1 MSWNE
6 VKTALNSTLG
16 DAEFKTLDGIIKEEI
31 AALKSEIPSLIPSV
45 GNVPIVK
52 SVQRGTVDDGD
63 TSKSGTG
70 TVYFSS
76 VDINKAIILLDGTGN
91 IYGPDY
97 DGDNHGAFGVKITN
111 VTTNSFQY
119 RRFIYQYQ
127 AAAGSGIDCFSPGF
141 SWQVIE
147 FH

>member
-16 DAEFKTLDGIIKEEI
+16 DAEFKTLDAIVKEEI
-31 AALKSEIPSLIPSV
+31 ANLKAEIPSLIPSV

-52 SVQRGTVDDGD
+52 SVQRGIVDDGD

-76 VDINKAIILLDGTGN
+76 VDMNKAIILLDGTGD

-97 DGDNHGAFGVKITN
+97 NGDNYGAFGVKITN

-119 RRFIYQYQ
+119 RRFIYSYQ
-127 AAAGSGIDCFSPGF
+127 VSSGSSRDHFSPGF

-147 FH
+147 FY